1 MEKLENLKR
10 ELKLKLSEHM
20 MFNNTLAEMIEKDS
34 STTAIEEM
42 EDEIKAL
49 EKDIRR
55 LQEMIRINRPKE
67 ETKEGAKKSFYNEIK
82 KPKLAKTIRIKKK
95 NGETFET
102 EQEVSDKVT
111 SFYDAI
117 EKNDFAPY
125 DTPYNKLNEKGN
137 DLKYKE
143 MYEKVSSFIKD
154 KKFPLIDAFDGAMDT
169 NRFLVRFE
177 GNVNVPE
184 WYVRRVSFSPSDR
197 KEIYVQIFDFLTED
211 GRPIITEFNGQNMP
225 FRISIDHLDPTSC
238 VLYTERYHGCNVME
252 IIRGDL
258 AYNLDE
264 KATME
269 LRITYSDV
277 SYETNH

>member
-1 MEKLENLKR
+1 MEKLEILKK
-10 ELKLKLSEHM
+10 ELKLRLSEHM
-20 MFNNTLAEMIEKDS
+20 MFNSTLAEMIEKNSS
-34 STTAIEEM
+34 STAIKQM
-42 EDEIKAL
+42 EDEINEL
-49 EKDIRR
+49 EKEIKK
-55 LQEMIRINRPKE
+55 LQESIRINSS
-67 ETKEGAKKSFYNEIK
+67 KKNDNSSFYNHIK
-82 KPKLAKTIRIKKK
+82 KPTLAKSIRIKKK
-95 NGETFET
+95 NREAFET
-102 EQEVSDKVT
+102 EQEVTDKVT

-117 EKNDFAPY
+117 EKNEFAPY

-137 DLKYKE
+137 DLKDKE
-143 MYEKVSSFIKD
+143 MYEKASSFIKD

-184 WYVRRVSFSPSDR
+184 WYVRKVSFSPSDR

-211 GRPIITEFNGQNMP
+211 GRPIITEFNNQNIP
-225 FRISIDHLDPTSC
+225 FRISIDHLDPAGC

-252 IIRGDL
+252 IMRSDL

-264 KATME
+264 KSTME